1 MHDGHSFDA
10 VKNRLA
16 MNTDSAAEEVS
27 VRHFER
33 IVRLVRAQISRRYQS
48 KIDAEDIANS
58 VLKSFF
64 LRYADGRDGL
74 SDWQGLWC
82 LLSRIAVNKLRNR
95 VRDFRRKKRDV
106 AMEVPV
112 EAGVYELGGDDLDH
126 PTAAGGEPAATPD
139 EAVVIRDLCDHL
151 LRDYSE
157 DKRRVIEL
165 SLQGYPVAEI
175 ADATRL
181 SDRTV
186 CRIRDQFKRRLEEE
200 GDAAR

>member
-1 MHDGHSFDA
+1 MRDGHSFEA

-16 MNTDSAAEEVS
+16 RNTHSAAEEVS
-27 VRHFER
+27 ARHFER
-33 IVRLVRAQISRRYQS
+33 IVRLVRAQIGRRYQS

-95 VRDFRRKKRDV
+95 VRDLRRKKRDV
-106 AMEVPV
+106 GLEVPV
-112 EAGVYELGGDDLDH
+112 EAGAYELGGDDLDR
-126 PTAAGGEPAATPD
+126 PAAGGEPAASPD

-151 LRDYSE
+151 MRDYTE

-165 SLQGYPVAEI
+165 SLQGYPVGEI

-200 GDAAR
+200 SDAAR